1 MKQMRN
7 TNFFR
12 IVLSVAA
19 VLTILA
25 TNSAP
30 ASAQKRSKA
39 KPPKT
44 RVVTIY
50 VYECPAESTEFFG
63 QIVSVRR
70 KIARDKP
77 LGASVKEL
85 LKGANEEEQ
94 KRNLSSFIFG
104 LSFVSARIRNKTAQ
118 INFKFTDE
126 EIAEESWEGG
136 GFDHAN
142 FVKAVEQTVRQF
154 AGVERVSICVNG
166 IENYA
171 DFGSTNPVK
180 CSFGIFRR
188 NTKKAKTE
196 QKRRTQ

>member
-12 IVLSVAA
+12 LILSVAA
-19 VLTILA
+19 VLMILA
-25 TNSAP
+25 ANSAP
-30 ASAQKRSKA
+30 ASAQKRSNVKS
-39 KPPKT
+39 PKT
-44 RVVTIY
+44 RYITIY
-50 VYECPAESTEFFG
+50 VYELQPVSAEG
-63 QIVSVRR
+63 WWRLVPVRR
-70 KIARDKP
+70 KIVDSKP
-77 LGASVKEL
+77 LGAALKEL
-85 LKGANEEEQ
+85 LKGANDEEQ
-94 KRNLSSFIFG
+94 NRNLGSFITG
-104 LSFVSARIRNKTAQ
+104 LEFVSARIRNKTAQ

-142 FVKAVEQTVRQF
+142 FIKAVEQTARQF
-154 AGVERVSICVNG
+154 AGVEQVSICVNG

-188 NTKKAKTE
+188 NTKRAQTD
-196 QKRRTQ
+196 